1 MAYVKTLVADS
12 VVQRLI
18 EAQGI
23 YQKCNRAF
31 DSLVRAGATAVE
43 VPNLPSL
50 IVKTAGTIADHADR
64 KKTKTE
70 TTMVNVPLGKA
81 VIPIAD
87 EILGQFESNGMLMKE
102 FTTSAALTFHEYFD
116 QSVVTEALTTTN
128 TVPDFANLDWTT
140 ITGIMK
146 ALDVAKVPKTG
157 RIIAISAN
165 LADDF
170 YAIDVIKNAMA
181 YNIEKLQT
189 GQFLSVLGMNFY
201 ISALVP
207 QATAK
212 NQVVGFYGPAV
223 AFILSRY
230 MELKST
236 WNEDNLLDVND
247 LLCHFGVKLLSTS
260 FAVKGKES

>member
-1 MAYVKTLVADS
+1 MPYAQTLVADS
-12 VVQRLI
+12 VAQRLI

-31 DSLVRAGATAVE
+31 DSLVKPGATAVE

-50 IVKTAGTIADHADR
+50 VVKTAGTSATHADR
-64 KKTKTE
+64 KKTKTD
-70 TTMVNVPLGKA
+70 TAMVNVPLDKA
-81 VIPIAD
+81 AIPIAD

-102 FTTSAALTFHEYFD
+102 FTISAALTFQEHFD
-116 QSVVTEALTTTN
+116 KSVVTEALTTSN
-128 TVPDFANLDWTT
+128 TVPDFANLDWAT
-140 ITGIMK
+140 ITAIMK

-170 YAIDVIKNAMA
+170 YSIDVIKNAMA

-223 AFILSRY
+223 AFVLSKY
-230 MELKST
+230 MELKSG
-236 WNEDNLLDVND
+236 WNEDNLLDVHD